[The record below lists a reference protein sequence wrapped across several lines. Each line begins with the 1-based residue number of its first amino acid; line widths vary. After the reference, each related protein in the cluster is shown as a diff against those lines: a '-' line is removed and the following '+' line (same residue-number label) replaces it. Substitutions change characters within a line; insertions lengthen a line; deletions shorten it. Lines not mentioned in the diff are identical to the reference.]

1 MGTSLSGLTP
11 ATTFDGLLKTSD
23 NDGLSTT
30 KKTIGTGDGNDSQ
43 LKLATN
49 STQMGNIEFV
59 SGNVIAT
66 VSPSTNLRIVSGGV
80 GINGDY
86 SSPAANTRLHIK
98 GSGSTSATTSLLVQ
112 NSAGDDSLKITDD
125 NKVLIG
131 NSTTGGIHNVDSASS
146 LPLTVSRLGTVRF
159 SVSSDSGNGQ
169 IVLKSNTNN
178 EFSVGTNGNIFQI
191 NDGANTNQGSKRFSI
206 IQDGNIGIGDVGPTA
221 KLHVKGSGADDT
233 TTSLLVQNSDGT
245 QLFAVRD
252 DGRLLFGTSS
262 NLMYLDG
269 SVLQTWQINNS
280 YFSGSRVGIG
290 VNPSGSYRLHVKGSG
305 NDNTTTSL
313 LVQNSDGTE
322 LMKVQ
327 DDGATTLNSSAA
339 NALIIDSTI
348 GTSGFEMQAQGQQK
362 FRIQASGST
371 TRFTTNNTGGLAFLG
386 NGIFTGGAFDIPA
399 ARLQVKGSG
408 ATSATTALLVENS
421 AGTELLKVRDDGWVD
436 LPGVLNGSAIRAN
449 TLQVDSVN
457 FKVDGTNNYFQSQFS
472 KNIFGA
478 DNANAE
484 ASAVLQADSTTQ
496 GFLPPRMAEGERD
509 AISSPAAGLMV
520 YNTDAN
526 QMNYWNGS
534 TWIAF

>member
-23 NDGLSTT
+23 NEPLGGALKIISDGSGVDSVLQLSNSALKVNGGQATILGAGNSAVTTALLIQNSDGLTLLKASDDRNLFLGSSSNYIHQGMFFQGNYRAVGDWSFGTT
-30 KKTIGTGDGNDSQ
+30 NAQTAK
-43 LKLATN
+43 
-49 STQMGNIEFV
+49 
-59 SGNVIAT
+59 
-66 VSPSTNLRIVSGGV
+66 V
-80 GINGDY
+80 G
-86 SSPAANTRLHIK
+86 IK

-112 NSAGDDSLKITDD
+112 NSAGADSLKITDD
-125 NKVLIG
+125 NNVLIG

-146 LPLTVSRLGTVRF
+146 LPFTVSRLGIVRF

-206 IQDGNIGIGDVGPTA
+206 IQDGNVGIGDVIPTA
-221 KLHVKGSGADDT
+221 KL
-233 TTSLLVQNSDGT
+233 Q
-245 QLFAVRD
+245 
-252 DGRLLFGTSS
+252 
-262 NLMYLDG
+262 
-269 SVLQTWQINNS
+269 
-280 YFSGSRVGIG
+280 
-290 VNPSGSYRLHVKGSG
+290 VKGSG
-305 NDNTTTSL
+305 NDNTTTAL

-399 ARLQVKGSG
+399 ARLHVKGSG

-421 AGTELLKVRDDGWVD
+421 AGTEHLKVTDDGVTNVRLSLVVNHPSVSSRSIGLSWGAIGATSTTDELSLYGGGSTSGSIVY
-436 LPGVLNGSAIRAN
+436 LNASGKTAAPAVIGMKTNGILVASAMVQSSFAPDASAQ
-449 TLQVDSVN
+449 LQVDS
-457 FKVDGTNNYFQSQFS
+457 
-472 KNIFGA
+472 
-478 DNANAE
+478 
-484 ASAVLQADSTTQ
+484 TTK

-509 AISSPAAGLMV
+509 AISSPASGLMI
-520 YNTDAN
+520 YNTDTDVAEC
-526 QMNYWNGS
+526 WNGS
-534 TWIAF
+534 AWMAMF